1 MLEVL
6 WFLLVLFF
14 NMLVLAGQA
23 FVSLLVLVAFAALL
37 SGIVIFA
44 DMIIDKAFRRKVAIK
59 IQSILNQ
66 H

>member
-14 NMLVLAGQA
+14 NIIVFAGQA
-23 FVSLLVLVAFAALL
+23 FISLLVVGACAALL

-44 DMIIDKAFRRKVAIK
+44 DMIIDKAFRKKVATK

-66 H
+66 L